1 MENRIV
7 KTSIGSFLQMGL
19 LSLSSLVITIFLS
32 RLLTVEEFGIY
43 SLVNA
48 LVFFLIIVFTG
59 GIPSSMARFLSITG
73 DRVSRNNVI
82 TKGLKILLPWLL
94 ICSGLYFLFYKYFI
108 VHIFNEY
115 YFSGLGVI
123 IFLLVLVEV
132 ARQLIEK
139 LSHGVSRMSIAAEL
153 SAYSALLL
161 IVMSVVA
168 AWLYATAQ
176 AVLIAKYL
184 ALLLPIP
191 LVLKKLVEVFQQSIS
206 TTDPVSVRSKEIIS
220 YGIPLSIV
228 SLAAYCFLQADLI
241 FLARYSDATSVGL
254 YSICIF
260 IYMRLT
266 IFPRA
271 IGNGLA
277 PYLARTGYSQD
288 GIAKLELGMS
298 YALMFSVP
306 VTLFFMAESD
316 VFLTLVFGEKYSPVS
331 PILSLL
337 SLYFLMASLLAVL
350 NPILDFSGKASV
362 RAVGVV
368 AGGLVNICLD
378 FIWIPIYH
386 FQGAAWATLA
396 GYFVFFIVVTLNLE
410 KKVLKSL
417 FRSDKIRRIIFVC
430 FIMALII
437 VVTKY
442 FLPSYSAAMITAS
455 FILLYPLLLLF
466 FNVFS
471 IDEIKSTL
479 VRLTR

>member
-1 MENRIV
+1 MENRII

-59 GIPSSMARFLSITG
+59 GIPSSMARFLSISE

-82 TKGLKILLPWLL
+82 AKGVKILLPWLL
-94 ICSGLYFLFYKYFI
+94 ICSGLYFLFY
-108 VHIFNEY
+108 EY

-139 LSHGVSRMSIAAEL
+139 LSHGVSRISIAAEL
-153 SAYSALLL
+153 SAYSAALL
-161 IVMSVVA
+161 IVMSIIA
-168 AWLYATAQ
+168 AWLYASAQ

-206 TTDPVSVRSKEIIS
+206 TNDPVSVRSKEVIS

-228 SLAAYCFLQADLI
+228 SLAAYCFLQADLL
-241 FLARYSDATSVGL
+241 FLARYSSASSVGL
-254 YSICIF
+254 YSICVF

-266 IFPRA
+266 IIPRA

-298 YALMFSVP
+298 YALIFSVP

-331 PILSLL
+331 PILRLL

-350 NPILDFSGKASV
+350 NPILDFSGKASI

-378 FIWIPIYH
+378 FIWIPVYH

-396 GYFVFFIVVTLNLE
+396 GYFVFFVIVTSNLE
-410 KKVLKSL
+410 RDVLKSL

-430 FIMALII
+430 LIMALII
-437 VVTKY
+437 AITKY
-442 FLPSYSAAMITAS
+442 FFPIYSAAMITAS

-466 FNVFS
+466 FNVLS
-471 IDEIKSTL
+471 IEKVKSTL